1 MDSFFSFII
10 SKRIIIILV
19 FICITAVSGFLML
32 GVGNN
37 YDLSKYLPDGTDS
50 KTGIDILKS
59 EYSYNGNALLCVEN
73 KSIVDVL
80 KIKEE
85 VASIDGVENV
95 VWLDDVTDI
104 KQPVE
109 LVDEETRNNYLVG
122 SDALL
127 QIIFEEDDYSA
138 VTHAAIDQIKE
149 KLGDGALLA
158 GSAVDAYANV
168 NATSGNIMV
177 GILIAV
183 AICILILLLTTDS
196 VMEVVLFLINIG
208 VAIILNMGT
217 NIIFGEISFM
227 TFSSAAILQLAVSM
241 DYSIFLLHRFH
252 MERQTDADP
261 KTAMQKAIKA
271 TFSSILSSGMT
282 TLMGFIALVFMSYT
296 IGMDMGLVLA
306 KGIVFSLL
314 CVLVMLPAL
323 AVIFVKAIDKT
334 HHRRLLPSLKKVQ
347 HVLGGKVRFVVL
359 GVLAL
364 VCVVSFLA
372 QGRNEFLYSASSTG
386 DEKQQAINARIEETF
401 GYSNNFVVLV
411 PRGDETG
418 EYEMA
423 QELESLDSVMSVQ
436 GIYAFAD
443 PSTPLEILPGYL
455 TDEFLSE
462 NYSRYIVEVDGGT
475 ESATSLNAVEQIR
488 GIVAARYGDGAYVTG
503 ASPVVYDIKAVTSN
517 DFTMVTLL
525 SILFVGI
532 IVLMTFRS
540 ISIPF
545 ILLFI
550 IQTSIWINMSVPYF
564 QGAPMVFIGYMVIS
578 SVQLG
583 ATIDY
588 AILMTSYYLE
598 GRQTM
603 KKREAAEFAVDKAGT
618 SIMVSALVLAAAG
631 IVVAMVFVQPAM
643 AQLGTLIAR
652 GALLSGF
659 LTIFVLPQLLV
670 LLDKVMQKTTLK
682 GKLIKRRQ
690 RYESQIFRKPR
701 GRAADVYISGAGE
714 AQGPTGKGAGA

>member
-1 MDSFFSFII
+1 MDRFFNVII
-10 SKRIIIILV
+10 SKRIIIVLI
-19 FICITAVSGFLML
+19 FACITVVCGFLML
-32 GVGNN
+32 GVCNN

-59 EYSYNGNALLCVEN
+59 EYSYNGNALLCVED
-73 KSIVDVL
+73 KSIVDML
-80 KIKEE
+80 SIKEE
-85 VASIDGVENV
+85 VASIEGVENV
-95 VWLDDVTDI
+95 VWLDDVMDI
-104 KQPVE
+104 KQPIE
-109 LVDEETRNNYLVG
+109 LVDKEIRNNYLVG
-122 SDALL
+122 DDALM
-127 QIIFEEDDYSA
+127 QIIFQEDDYSE
-138 VTHAAIDQIKE
+138 VTYAAIDHIKDT
-149 KLGDGALLA
+149 LGDSALLA

-168 NATSGNIMV
+168 NATGGNIMV

-196 VMEVVLFLINIG
+196 AMEVVLFLINIG

-252 MERQTDADP
+252 LERQTESEP
-261 KTAMQKAIKA
+261 KAAMLKAIKA
-271 TFSSILSSGMT
+271 TFASIMSSGMT
-282 TLMGFIALVFMSYT
+282 TFVGFIALVFMSYT

-306 KGIVFSLL
+306 KGILFSLIS
-314 CVLVMLPAL
+314 VLVLLPAL

-334 HHRRLLPSLKKVQ
+334 RHRRLLPGLKKVQ
-347 HVLGGKVRFVVL
+347 HVLGGKMRFVVL
-359 GVLAL
+359 GVLVL

-372 QGRNEFLYSASSTG
+372 QGRNEFMYSASSTG
-386 DEKQQAINARIEETF
+386 DEKQKAINVKIEDTF

-418 EYEMA
+418 EFEMV
-423 QELESLDSVMSVQ
+423 QELESLDNVMSVQ

-462 NYSRYIVEVDGGT
+462 NYSRYIIEINGGT
-475 ESATSLNAVEQIR
+475 ESAASLTAVEQIR
-488 GIVAARYGDGAYVTG
+488 GIAAVRYGDDAYVTG
-503 ASPVVYDIKAVTSN
+503 ASPVVYDIKAVTTN

-525 SILFVGI
+525 SILFVGL
-532 IVLMTFRS
+532 IVLVTFRS

-550 IQTSIWINMSVPYF
+550 IQTSIWINMAVPYF
-564 QGAPMVFIGYMVIS
+564 AGTPMVFIGYMIIS

-598 GRQTM
+598 GRQTL
-603 KKREAAEFAVDKAGT
+603 KKREAAEFAVDKAGA
-618 SIMVSALVLAAAG
+618 SIMVSALVLATAG
-631 IVVAMVFVQPAM
+631 IVVAVVFIQPAM

-670 LLDKVMQKTTLK
+670 LLDKVIQKTTLK
-682 GKLIKRRQ
+682 GKLIKRRE
-690 RYESQIFRKPR
+690 RDESQIFRR
-701 GRAADVYISGAGE
+701 RHGRADDVHISGTGE
-714 AQGPTGKGAGA
+714 AQGPTDKGAGA

>member
-1 MDSFFSFII
+1 MDSFFNFII
-10 SKRIIIILV
+10 SKRGIIVLIFV
-19 FICITAVSGFLML
+19 FITVICGFLMF

-37 YDLSKYLPDGTDS
+37 YDLSKYLPDNTNS
-50 KTGIDILKS
+50 KAGIDILKS
-59 EYSYNGNALLCVEN
+59 EYSFNGNAMLCVED

-80 KIKEE
+80 MIKKA

-95 VWLDDVTDI
+95 IWLDDVTDV

-109 LVDEETRNNYLVG
+109 LVDEEILNNYLVG
-122 SDALL
+122 DAALI
-127 QIIFEEDDYSA
+127 QIVFEKDDYSR
-138 VTHAAIDQIKE
+138 VTHAAIDQMQE
-149 KLGDGALLA
+149 QLGADALLA

-168 NATSGNIMV
+168 NATSGNILI

-208 VAIILNMGT
+208 VAIILNLGT

-241 DYSIFLLHRFH
+241 DYSIFLLHRFNQ
-252 MERQTDADP
+252 ERQTQPDP
-261 KTAMQKAIKA
+261 KVAMIKAIKA
-271 TFSSILSSGMT
+271 TISSILSSGMT
-282 TLMGFIALVFMSYT
+282 TLVGFIALVFMSYT
-296 IGMDMGLVLA
+296 IGADMGLVLA
-306 KGIVFSLL
+306 KGIVFSMVSVLL
-314 CVLVMLPAL
+314 LLPAL
-323 AVIFVKAIDKT
+323 AVMFVKAIDKT
-334 HHRRLLPSLKKVQ
+334 SHRRLLPSLKKVQ
-347 HVLGGKVRFVVL
+347 HILGGKVRYVVL
-359 GVLAL
+359 GVLAV
-364 VCVVSFLA
+364 VCIISFLA

-386 DEKQQAINARIEETF
+386 DEKQRAINAMIDDTF

-411 PRGDETG
+411 PRGDEMG

-423 QELESLDSVMSVQ
+423 QELESLESVRSVQ
-436 GIYAFAD
+436 GIYAFVD
-443 PSTPLEILPGYL
+443 PSTPLEIMPDYL
-455 TDEFLSE
+455 TDEFLSK

-475 ESATSLNAVEQIR
+475 ESASSLNAVEQIR
-488 GIVAARYGDGAYVTG
+488 GIVTARYQNEAYVTG
-503 ASPVVYDIKAVTSN
+503 TSPVVYDIKSVTSN
-517 DFTMVTLL
+517 DFTLVTLL
-525 SILFVGI
+525 SILFVGLI
-532 IVLMTFRS
+532 IMVTFRS

-550 IQTSIWINMSVPYF
+550 IETSIWINMSVPYF
-564 QGAPMVFIGYMVIS
+564 QGTPMIFIGYMVIS

-588 AILMTSYYLE
+588 AILMTNYYLE
-598 GRQTM
+598 GRQTL
-603 KKREAAEFAVDKAGT
+603 KKREAAEFAVDKAGS

-670 LLDKVMQKTTLK
+670 LLDKLIKKTTLK

-690 RYESQIFRKPR
+690 QYE
-701 GRAADVYISGAGE
+701 G
-714 AQGPTGKGAGA
+714 